1 MEGVTT
7 MNKDDMKILYAYSLF
22 NGAINTQGKHC
33 SLCQTVLKDNIDF
46 CHKLIDVLNRL
57 NIGYKSYDHGTNQV
71 RLVTKA
77 HPVFDKIYARTRH
90 ESHKYID
97 PHFIKMFDTEVF
109 AIWCMASLYVDPKS
123 LRLYSGYFVQSDREV
138 LKKHI
143 KNKFYVEMNLNK
155 YGHGYI
161 PKASHNSLMQ
171 AIWCHLAPSFRLKF
185 ERFAPLQ
192 GDEIV

>member
-22 NGAINTQGKHC
+22 NGSINTQGKYC
-33 SLCQTVLKDNIDF
+33 TLCQTVLNENMDF
-46 CHKLIDVLNRL
+46 CDKLITVLDRL
-57 NIGYKSYDHGTNQV
+57 KIGYKLYKHVTNQT
-71 RLVTKA
+71 RLVTKT
-77 HPVFDKIYARTRH
+77 HSVFDRIYSRTRH
-90 ESHKYID
+90 DSHKYID
-97 PHFIKMFDTEVF
+97 PHFIKMFDVEVL
-109 AIWCMASLYVDPKS
+109 AIWCMASLYKDDDY
-123 LRLYSGYFVQSDREV
+123 LRLYSGYFVHYDREI

-155 YGHGYI
+155 HGHGYI